1 MISVLNIESIKSLLL
16 HCIGIKIFTDNS
28 FGQKLNFD
36 RMAMIFL
43 AVSIKVEVITLDPVM
58 CFVIN

>member
-1 MISVLNIESIKSLLL
+1 MLNKSLLL
-16 HCIGIKIFTDNS
+16 HCIGIKIFKYISTVNS

>member
-16 HCIGIKIFTDNS
+16 PLHCIGIKILKFISTDNS

-43 AVSIKVEVITLDPVM
+43 AVNI
-58 CFVIN
+58 